1 MKQTLKITI
10 LVVMFYR
17 TFLLYRVLLK
27 LKLINIFIAFLN
39 INEVDKF
46 WILGNRKQ
54 RVVNEVRSQNSEVIF
69 VTGIRAMLQKYCA
82 LKGGV
87 LDPYYF

>member
-1 MKQTLKITI
+1 M
-10 LVVMFYR
+10 
-17 TFLLYRVLLK
+17 
-27 LKLINIFIAFLN
+27 INIFIAFLN

-46 WILGNRKQ
+46 LILGNRKQ

-87 LDPYYF
+87 LDPYYFYKREKIENKAKILYLINIRNPIFR